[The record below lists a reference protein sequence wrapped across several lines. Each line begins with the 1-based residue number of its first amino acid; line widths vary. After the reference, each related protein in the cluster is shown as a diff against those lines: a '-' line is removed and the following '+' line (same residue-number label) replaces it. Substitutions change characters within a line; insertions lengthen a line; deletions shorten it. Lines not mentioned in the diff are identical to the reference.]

1 MKTETLRRQLSLQLF
16 ESECKTVKINTQ
28 STAIGG
34 LNQEKKIV
42 RYSAQKKSQ
51 NLTFFPQICT
61 VQNFNCRQDKKNNNF
76 YKHRLTT
83 SKRS

>member
-1 MKTETLRRQLSLQLF
+1 MKTETPRRQLSLQLF

-42 RYSAQKKSQ
+42 QYSAQKK
-51 NLTFFPQICT
+51 
-61 VQNFNCRQDKKNNNF
+61 
-76 YKHRLTT
+76 
-83 SKRS
+83 KRSKFNIFSPKTALFKTLIVDKIKK

>member
-1 MKTETLRRQLSLQLF
+1 MKTETPRRQLSLQLF

-42 RYSAQKKSQ
+42 RYSAQKKRSKFNIFPP
-51 NLTFFPQICT
+51 NLHC
-61 VQNFNCRQDKKNNNF
+61 
-76 YKHRLTT
+76 
-83 SKRS
+83 SKL

>member
-1 MKTETLRRQLSLQLF
+1 MKTETPRRQLSLQLF

-42 RYSAQKKSQ
+42 QYSAQKKKKGQ
-51 NLTFFPQICT
+51 NLTFFPPNLHC
-61 VQNFNCRQDKKNNNF
+61 
-76 YKHRLTT
+76 
-83 SKRS
+83 SKL